1 MGRLPEVRGRDSIHA
16 ATALLYGIGT
26 IISPIRRSMASTES
40 CALILT

>member
-26 IISPIRRSMASTES
+26 IISPIRSMASTES